1 MARRTGPS
9 CKLCRREG
17 VKLFL
22 KGIRCTGDKCA
33 IERNNVPPGM
43 HGAKGARRKRSDY
56 GLQLR
61 EKQKAKRIYGMM
73 ESQFHIFFKRA
84 QRAKGVTGEK
94 LVEMLER
101 RLDNCIY
108 RLLIMTSRPEARQ
121 LVMHGHVLVNGRR
134 VSAPSFQVKSG
145 DEITLSAKENIRKRA
160 ETNLDMFKDRNV
172 PEWLE
177 LDRKN
182 LVGRVVRLPQREESG
197 LAVEE
202 QQIVELYSK

>member
-1 MARRTGPS
+1 
-9 CKLCRREG
+9 

-43 HGAKGARRKRSDY
+43 HGGKSRRKPSDY

-61 EKQKAKRIYGMM
+61 EKQKAKRIYGMG
-73 ESQFHIFFKRA
+73 EAQFRIFFARA
-84 QRAKGVTGEK
+84 QKTKGITGEK

-101 RLDNCIY
+101 RLDNCVY
-108 RLLIMTSRPEARQ
+108 RLLFMTSRPEARQ
-121 LVMHGHVLVNGRR
+121 FVQHGHVLVNKRR
-134 VSAPSFQVKSG
+134 TSSPSYQVRPGDVIEVAAPEK
-145 DEITLSAKENIRKRA
+145 IRTRV
-160 ETNLDMFKDRNV
+160 TGNLEMFKDRNV

-197 LAVEE
+197 LQVEE